1 MLKEYARL
9 IELCQDLI
17 EWLEGEQF
25 GLIDGEV
32 KPYILEEYPDL
43 YHKIFGYEDD

>member
-9 IELCQDLI
+9 IELCQDLVF
-17 EWLEGEQF
+17 WLESEDVATF
-25 GLIDGEV
+25 GGDVRG
-32 KPYILEEYPDL
+32 YIRQIYPDL

>member
-9 IELCQDLI
+9 IELCQDMI
-17 EWLEGEQF
+17 QWLEDEHS
-25 GLIDGEV
+25 GLVDDYV
-32 KPYILEEYPDL
+32 KDYIMETYPDL